1 VNSLNN
7 SNFTTTF
14 KTRFVIDLA
23 FKNTKKP
30 NVGNVLISD
39 PFLDEDYFRR
49 SVILLCDHNSE
60 GSFGFVLNNYLEIDL
75 HEVDHLFPDISA
87 RISVGGPVETQS
99 LFFIH
104 SFGDKIEGG
113 IPINDELCFGGDYE
127 QIQELIETDKN
138 SAAKIRFFLGYS
150 GWGEQQL
157 SDELKENAWI
167 VADNITTHEI
177 LSTSD
182 DQFWNHCLEKQGER
196 FKTISKFPINPQD
209 N

>member
-1 VNSLNN
+1 
-7 SNFTTTF
+7 
-14 KTRFVIDLA
+14 VIDLA
-23 FKNTKKP
+23 FKNNKKP
-30 NVGNVLISD
+30 SVGNLLISD

-49 SVILLCDHNSE
+49 SVVLLCDHNSE
-60 GSFGFVLNNYLEIDL
+60 GSFGFVLNNYLDIDL
-75 HEVDHLFPDISA
+75 HEVDASFPDIKA

-104 SFGDKIEGG
+104 SFGDEVEGG
-113 IPINDELCFGGDYE
+113 IPINDELSFGGDYE
-127 QIQELIETDKN
+127 QIQALLEADKTVA
-138 SAAKIRFFLGYS
+138 SKIRFFLGYS
-150 GWGEQQL
+150 GWGEKQL
-157 SDELKENAWI
+157 TGELKENAWI
-167 VADNITTHEI
+167 VADNISTVEI